1 MHFGVG
7 LPHFRRLASTEAIV
21 TVAQQAEALG
31 FDSVWVSDHIV
42 VPRSAIPRFGEVF
55 FEPFTTLAY
64 VAGKTQRIRLGTSV
78 IILPYRHPLF
88 MGKALATLDVLSG
101 GRLIVGAA
109 VGWLAEEFEALGIP
123 FTERGARSDEA
134 LKVMRALWTETEP
147 RFEGR
152 FFRFSG
158 IKAEPKPLQKP
169 HPPIWIG
176 GNSPGAFRRAAEFA
190 DAWHPS
196 HRSVEEIAAG
206 ARQFKALAKAR
217 GRDPN
222 SLEIV
227 ARAPLRV
234 ITNGDAPEPRPLLV
248 GAPEQIV
255 KDIGM
260 YKEAGVTGFMFDT
273 YYGNPAV
280 NDQDL
285 GGVLATLETF
295 ATQVRPRLKRGD
307 GRSHRQEKDD

>member
-7 LPHFRRLASTEAIV
+7 LPHFRQVASTEAIV
-21 TVAQQAEALG
+21 AVAQKAEALG

-42 VPRSAIPRFGEVF
+42 VPHSAVPRFGEVF
-55 FEPFTTLAY
+55 FEPITTLAF
-64 VAGKTQRIRLGTSV
+64 VAGKTRRIRLGTSV
-78 IILPYRHPLF
+78 IILPYRNPLF
-88 MGKALATLDVLSG
+88 MAKALATIDVLSG

-109 VGWLAEEFEALGIP
+109 VGWLAEEFQALGIP
-123 FTERGARSDEA
+123 FRERGARSDEA
-134 LKVMRALWTETEP
+134 LRVMQLLWTEAEP
-147 RFEGR
+147 EFEGK
-152 FFRFSG
+152 FFRFAG

-176 GNSPGAFRRAAEFA
+176 GSSPAALKRAAEFA

-196 HRSVEEIAAG
+196 HRPIEDIAAG
-206 ARQFKALAKAR
+206 TAQFKALAKAR

-222 SLEIV
+222 SLQVI

-234 ITNGDAPEPRPLLV
+234 ITKGKAPEPRPLLV
-248 GAPEQIV
+248 GTPEEIV
-255 KDIGM
+255 KDIGK

-273 YYGNPAV
+273 CYGNPSV

-285 GGVLATLETF
+285 EGVLATLEAF
-295 ATQVRPRLKRGD
+295 ARKVRPKL
-307 GRSHRQEKDD
+307 

>member
-134 LKVMRALWTETEP
+134 LKVMRVLWTEAEP
-147 RFEGR
+147 KFEGR
-152 FFRFSG
+152 FFRFG
-158 IKAEPKPLQKP
+158 QIKAEPKPLQKP

-176 GNSPGAFRRAAEFA
+176 GNSPAAFRRAAEFA
-190 DAWHPS
+190 GAWHPS
-196 HRSVEEIAAG
+196 HRPVEEIAAG

-248 GAPEQIV
+248 GTPDQIV
-255 KDIGM
+255 NDIGK
-260 YKEAGVTGFMFDT
+260 YREAGVTGFMFDT

-280 NDQDL
+280 NNQDL
-285 GGVLATLETF
+285 KGVLATLEAF
-295 ATQVRPRLKRGD
+295 SQSVRPRV
-307 GRSHRQEKDD
+307 Q

>member
-64 VAGKTQRIRLGTSV
+64 VAGKTRRIRLGTSV

-134 LKVMRALWTETEP
+134 LKVMRALWTEAEP
-147 RFEGR
+147 KFEGK
-152 FFRFSG
+152 FFRFAG
-158 IKAEPKPLQKP
+158 IRAEPKPLQKP

-176 GNSPGAFRRAAEFA
+176 GNSPAAFRRAAEFA

-196 HRSVEEIAAG
+196 HRPVEEIAAG

-217 GRDPN
+217 GRDPK

-234 ITNGDAPEPRPLLV
+234 ITNGDVPEPRPLLV
-248 GAPEQIV
+248 GTPEQIV
-255 KDIGM
+255 NDIGK

-273 YYGNPAV
+273 YYGNPTV

-285 GGVLATLETF
+285 KGVLSTLEAF
-295 ATQVRPRLKRGD
+295 ANEVRPRL
-307 GRSHRQEKDD
+307 E

>member
-7 LPHFRRLASTEAIV
+7 LPHFRQVASTQAIT
-21 TVAQQAEALG
+21 TVAQRAEALG

-42 VPRSAIPRFGEVF
+42 VPHSAIPRFGEVF

-64 VAGKTQRIRLGTSV
+64 VAGKTRRIRLGTSV
-78 IILPYRHPLF
+78 IILPYRNPLF
-88 MGKALATLDVLSG
+88 MAKALATIDVLSG

-134 LKVMRALWTETEP
+134 LRVMRLLWTEAQP

-152 FFRFSG
+152 FCRFAG

-176 GNSPGAFRRAAEFA
+176 GASQAALRRAAEFA
-190 DAWHPS
+190 EAWHPS
-196 HRSVEEIAAG
+196 HRPVKEIAAG
-206 ARQFKALAKAR
+206 AKQFTNLARAR
-217 GRDPN
+217 GRDPKT
-222 SLEIV
+222 LQVV

-234 ITNGDAPEPRPLLV
+234 LTKGRAPKPRPLLV
-248 GAPEQIV
+248 GTPDQIV
-255 KDIGM
+255 EDIGR

-273 YYGNPAV
+273 YYGNTAV

-285 GGVLATLETF
+285 KGVLATIEAF
-295 ATQVRPRLKRGD
+295 AQKVRPRL
-307 GRSHRQEKDD
+307 

>member
-7 LPHFRRLASTEAIV
+7 LPHFRQLASTEAIA

-42 VPRSAIPRFGEVF
+42 VPHSAIPRFGEVF

-88 MGKALATLDVLSG
+88 MAKALATIDVLSG

-123 FTERGARSDEA
+123 FAERGARSDEA
-134 LKVMRALWTETEP
+134 LNVMQTIWTEAEP
-147 RFEGR
+147 RFDGR
-152 FFRFSG
+152 FFSFSG

-176 GNSPGAFRRAAEFA
+176 GSSPAALRRAAEFA
-190 DAWHPS
+190 ETWHPS
-196 HRSVEEIAAG
+196 HRPVEEIAAG
-206 ARQFKALAKAR
+206 ARAFRELAKKR
-217 GRDPN
+217 GRDT
-222 SLEIV
+222 SRLEIV

-234 ITNGDAPEPRPLLV
+234 VTNGKAPEPRPLLV
-248 GAPEQIV
+248 GTADQIV
-255 KDIGM
+255 EDIGM
-260 YKEAGVTGFMFDT
+260 YRAAGVTGFMFDT

-285 GGVLATLETF
+285 KGVLATLEAF
-295 ATQVRPRLKRGD
+295 SQNIRPRV
-307 GRSHRQEKDD
+307 Q

>member
-1 MHFGVG
+1 
-7 LPHFRRLASTEAIV
+7 LASTEAIV

-134 LKVMRALWTETEP
+134 LRAMRALWTEAEP
-147 RFEGR
+147 KFEGR
-152 FFRFSG
+152 FFRFG
-158 IKAEPKPLQKP
+158 QIRAEPKPLQKP

-176 GNSPGAFRRAAEFA
+176 GNSPAAFRRAAEFA

-196 HRSVEEIAAG
+196 HRPVEEIAAG

-217 GRDPN
+217 GRDPI

-234 ITNGDAPEPRPLLV
+234 ITNGDAPEPRPSLV
-248 GAPEQIV
+248 GTPEQIV
-255 KDIGM
+255 NDIGK
-260 YKEAGVTGFMFDT
+260 YKEVGVTGFMFDT

-280 NDQDL
+280 NDQSLD
-285 GGVLATLETF
+285 GVLATLEAF
-295 ATQVRPRLKRGD
+295 SQSVRP
-307 GRSHRQEKDD
+307 QVQ

>member
-7 LPHFRRLASTEAIV
+7 LPHFRQLASADAIV

-42 VPRSAIPRFGEVF
+42 VPHSAIPRFGDVF

-64 VAGKTQRIRLGTSV
+64 VAGKTQRIRLGTSA

-88 MGKALATLDVLSG
+88 MAKALATLDVLSG

-109 VGWLAEEFEALGIP
+109 VGWLAEEFDALGIP
-123 FTERGARSDEA
+123 FSERGARSDEA
-134 LKVMRALWTETEP
+134 LQVMRALWTEAEP
-147 RFEGR
+147 KFDGR
-152 FFRFSG
+152 FFRFAG

-176 GNSPGAFRRAAEFA
+176 GASPAALRRAAEFA
-190 DAWHPS
+190 DGWHPS
-196 HRSVEEIAAG
+196 HRPVEEIAAG
-206 ARQFKALAKAR
+206 AKTLRELTKAL
-217 GRDPN
+217 GRDPEG
-222 SLEIV
+222 LEIV

-234 ITNGDAPEPRPLLV
+234 ITNGNVPDPRPLLV
-248 GAPEQIV
+248 GTPEQIV
-255 KDIGM
+255 EDIGA
-260 YKEAGVTGFMFDT
+260 YRAAHVTGFMFDT

-285 GGVLATLETF
+285 RGVLATLAAF
-295 ATQVRPRLKRGD
+295 ATQVRPRLKQGEARC
-307 GRSHRQEKDD
+307 HCQKDD

>member
-7 LPHFRRLASTEAIV
+7 LPHFRQLASTEAIT
-21 TVAQQAEALG
+21 TVAQQAEVLG

-78 IILPYRHPLF
+78 IILPYRNPLF
-88 MGKALATLDVLSG
+88 MAKALATLDVLSG
-101 GRLIVGAA
+101 GRLIVGGG

-123 FTERGARSDEA
+123 FKERGARSDEA
-134 LKVMRALWTETEP
+134 LRVMRALWTEAEP
-147 RFEGR
+147 KFEGR
-152 FFRFSG
+152 FFRFAG

-176 GNSPGAFRRAAEFA
+176 GASPATFRRAVEFA

-196 HRSVEEIAAG
+196 HRPIEEIAAG
-206 ARQFKALAKAR
+206 AKTLKELAVAR
-217 GRDPN
+217 GRDPRN
-222 SLEIV
+222 LAII

-234 ITNGDAPEPRPLLV
+234 VTDGGVPEPRPLLV
-248 GAPEQIV
+248 GSPEQILEG
-255 KDIGM
+255 IRA
-260 YKEAGVTGFMFDT
+260 YQTAGVTGFMFDT
-273 YYGNPAV
+273 YYGNAAV

-285 GGVLATLETF
+285 GGVLATLEAF
-295 ATQVRPRLKRGD
+295 ARTVRPRVVR
-307 GRSHRQEKDD
+307 

>member
-64 VAGKTQRIRLGTSV
+64 VAGKTRRIRLGTSV

-134 LKVMRALWTETEP
+134 LMVMRTLWTEAEP

-152 FFRFSG
+152 YFRFSG

-176 GNSPGAFRRAAEFA
+176 GNSPAAFRRAAEFA
-190 DAWHPS
+190 GAWHPS
-196 HRSVEEIAAG
+196 HRPVEEIAAG

-217 GRDPN
+217 GRDPK

-248 GAPEQIV
+248 GTPEQIV
-255 KDIGM
+255 NDIGK

-285 GGVLATLETF
+285 KGVLATLETF
-295 ATQVRPRLKRGD
+295 SQSVRPRV
-307 GRSHRQEKDD
+307 

>member
-7 LPHFRRLASTEAIV
+7 LPHFRQLASTEAI
-21 TVAQQAEALG
+21 TAVAQQAEALG

-42 VPRSAIPRFGEVF
+42 VPHSAIPRFGEVF

-78 IILPYRHPLF
+78 IILPYRSPLF
-88 MGKALATLDVLSG
+88 MAKALATLDVLSG
-101 GRLIVGAA
+101 GRLIVGGG
-109 VGWLAEEFEALGIP
+109 VGWLAEEFEALGVP
-123 FTERGARSDEA
+123 FRERGARSDEA
-134 LKVMRALWTETEP
+134 LRVMRALWTESEP

-158 IKAEPKPLQKP
+158 ITAEPKPIQKP

-176 GNSPGAFRRAAEFA
+176 GASPATFRRAVEFA

-196 HRSVEEIAAG
+196 HRSIEEIAAG
-206 ARQFKALAKAR
+206 ARALEELSKAR
-217 GRDPN
+217 GRDPG
-222 SLEIV
+222 SLEII

-234 ITNGDAPEPRPLLV
+234 ITHGRVPEPRPLLV
-248 GAPEQIV
+248 GTPEQIV
-255 KDIGM
+255 EDIHA
-260 YKEAGVTGFMFDT
+260 YWAAGVSGFMFDT
-273 YYGNPAV
+273 YYCIPAV

-285 GGVLATLETF
+285 AGVLATLEAF
-295 ATQVRPRLKRGD
+295 ARTVRPRVEDD
-307 GRSHRQEKDD
+307 GRDGDVGRV

>member
-64 VAGKTQRIRLGTSV
+64 VAGKTRRIRLGTSV

-134 LKVMRALWTETEP
+134 LAVMRTLWTEAEP
-147 RFEGR
+147 TFEGR

-176 GNSPGAFRRAAEFA
+176 GNSPAAFRRAAEFA
-190 DAWHPS
+190 GAWHPS
-196 HRSVEEIAAG
+196 HRPVEEIAAG

-217 GRDPN
+217 GRDPK

-248 GAPEQIV
+248 GTPEQIV
-255 KDIGM
+255 NDIGK

-285 GGVLATLETF
+285 KGVLATLEAF
-295 ATQVRPRLKRGD
+295 SQNVRPRV
-307 GRSHRQEKDD
+307 

>member
-7 LPHFRRLASTEAIV
+7 LPHFRHLASTEAIV

-64 VAGKTQRIRLGTSV
+64 VAGKTRRIRLGTSV

-134 LKVMRALWTETEP
+134 LKVMRALWTEAEP

-176 GNSPGAFRRAAEFA
+176 GNSPAAFRRAAEFA
-190 DAWHPS
+190 GAWHPS
-196 HRSVEEIAAG
+196 HRPVEEIAAG

-217 GRDPN
+217 GRDPK

-248 GAPEQIV
+248 GTPEQIV
-255 KDIGM
+255 NDIGK

-285 GGVLATLETF
+285 KGVLATLEAF
-295 ATQVRPRLKRGD
+295 SQSVRPRV
-307 GRSHRQEKDD
+307 Q

>member
-7 LPHFRRLASTEAIV
+7 LPHFRHEASPEAILK
-21 TVAQQAEALG
+21 VARQAEALG

-42 VPRSAIPRFGEVF
+42 VPQSAIPRFGEVF

-64 VAGKTQRIRLGTSV
+64 VAGKTGRIRLGTSV
-78 IILPYRHPLF
+78 IILPYRNPLF
-88 MGKALATLDVLSG
+88 MAKALATIDVLSG

-134 LKVMRALWTETEP
+134 LRVMRSLWTEAEP
-147 RFEGR
+147 RFEGK
-152 FFRFSG
+152 FFRFAG

-176 GNSPGAFRRAAEFA
+176 GNSQAALRRAAEFA

-196 HRSVEEIAAG
+196 HRPVEDIAAG
-206 ARQFKALAKAR
+206 AKQFKKLAKAR
-217 GRDPN
+217 GRDPKA
-222 SLEIV
+222 LQIT

-234 ITNGDAPEPRPLLV
+234 VTTGKIPEPRPLLV

-255 KDIGM
+255 EDIAR

-280 NDQDL
+280 NGQDL
-285 GGVLATLETF
+285 NGVLTTLEAF
-295 ATQVRPRLKRGD
+295 AQKVRPRL
-307 GRSHRQEKDD
+307 

>member
-7 LPHFRRLASTEAIV
+7 LPHFRQLASAEAIT

-42 VPRSAIPRFGEVF
+42 VPNSAIPRFGEVF
-55 FEPFTTLAY
+55 FEPFMTLAY
-64 VAGKTQRIRLGTSV
+64 VAGKTKRIRLGTSV
-78 IILPYRHPLF
+78 IILPYRNPLF
-88 MGKALATLDVLSG
+88 MAKALATLDVLSG

-134 LKVMRALWTETEP
+134 LKVMRALWTEAEP
-147 RFEGR
+147 TFEGR
-152 FFRFSG
+152 FFRFG
-158 IKAEPKPLQKP
+158 QIRAEPKPLQKP

-176 GNSPGAFRRAAEFA
+176 GNSQAAFRRAAEFA
-190 DAWHPS
+190 GAWHPS
-196 HRSVEEIAAG
+196 HRPVEEMAAG
-206 ARQFKALAKAR
+206 AKQFKALAKAR

-222 SLEIV
+222 SLGIV

-234 ITNGDAPEPRPLLV
+234 ITNGKVPEPRPLLV
-248 GAPEQIV
+248 GRPEQIMQ
-255 KDIGM
+255 DIDT

-280 NDQDL
+280 NDQDVK
-285 GGVLATLETF
+285 GVLGTLEAF
-295 ATQVRPRLKRGD
+295 ARTVHPRLAEER
-307 GRSHRQEKDD
+307 

>member
-64 VAGKTQRIRLGTSV
+64 VAGKTRRIRLGTSV

-134 LKVMRALWTETEP
+134 LAVMRTLWTEAEP
-147 RFEGR
+147 TFEGR

-176 GNSPGAFRRAAEFA
+176 GNSPAAFRRAAEFG

-196 HRSVEEIAAG
+196 HRPVEEIAAG
-206 ARQFKALAKAR
+206 AEQFKELARKR
-217 GRDPN
+217 GRDP
-222 SLEIV
+222 SRLEIV

-234 ITNGDAPEPRPLLV
+234 VTNGKAPEPRPLLV
-248 GAPEQIV
+248 GTADQVVE
-255 KDIGM
+255 DIGA
-260 YKEAGVTGFMFDT
+260 YRAAGVTGFMFDT

-285 GGVLATLETF
+285 KGVLATLEAF
-295 ATQVRPRLKRGD
+295 SQDIRPRV
-307 GRSHRQEKDD
+307 Q

>member
-64 VAGKTQRIRLGTSV
+64 VAGKTRRIRLGTSV

-134 LKVMRALWTETEP
+134 LKVMRALWTEAEP

-176 GNSPGAFRRAAEFA
+176 GNSPAAFRRAAEFA
-190 DAWHPS
+190 GAWHPS
-196 HRSVEEIAAG
+196 HRPVEEIAAG

-217 GRDPN
+217 GRDPK

-248 GAPEQIV
+248 GTPEQIV
-255 KDIGM
+255 NDIGK

-285 GGVLATLETF
+285 KGVLATLEAF
-295 ATQVRPRLKRGD
+295 SQSVRPRV
-307 GRSHRQEKDD
+307 Q

>member
-1 MHFGVG
+1 MHFGIG
-7 LPHFRRLASTEAIV
+7 LPHFRKLASTEAIV
-21 TVAQQAEALG
+21 TVAQRAEALG

-42 VPRSAIPRFGEVF
+42 VPRSAIARFGEVF

-64 VAGKTQRIRLGTSV
+64 VAGKTERIRLGTSV
-78 IILPYRHPLF
+78 IILPYRNPLF
-88 MGKALATLDVLSG
+88 MAKALATIDVLSG

-109 VGWLAEEFEALGIP
+109 VGWLKEEFEALGIP

-134 LKVMRALWTETEP
+134 LRVMRLLWTEAEP
-147 RFEGR
+147 NFEGR
-152 FFRFSG
+152 FFRFAG

-176 GNSPGAFRRAAEFA
+176 GGSPAALRRAAEFA

-196 HRSVEEIAAG
+196 HRPIEEIAAG
-206 ARQFKALAKAR
+206 VKQLRKLAKAR
-217 GRDPN
+217 GRDPKVIDI
-222 SLEIV
+222 S
-227 ARAPLRV
+227 ARVPLRV
-234 ITNGDAPEPRPLLV
+234 VTNGKIPEPRPLLV
-248 GAPEQIV
+248 GTPEQV
-255 KDIGM
+255 VADIGR

-285 GGVLATLETF
+285 KGVLATLEAF
-295 ATQVRPRLKRGD
+295 AEKVRPGL
-307 GRSHRQEKDD
+307 

>member
-1 MHFGVG
+1 MHFGIG
-7 LPHFRRLASTEAIV
+7 LPHFRQVASTEAIV
-21 TVAQQAEALG
+21 KVAQQAEALG

-42 VPRSAIPRFGEVF
+42 VPHSAIPRFGEAF

-64 VAGKTQRIRLGTSV
+64 VAGQTRRIRLGTSV

-88 MGKALATLDVLSG
+88 MAKALATIDVLSG

-123 FTERGARSDEA
+123 FKERGARSNEA
-134 LKVMRALWTETEP
+134 LKIMKLLWTEAEP

-152 FFRFSG
+152 FFKFVG

-176 GNSPGAFRRAAEFA
+176 GSSTASLKRAAEFA
-190 DAWHPS
+190 EAWHPS
-196 HRSVEEIAAG
+196 HQPIEEIAAG
-206 ARQFKALAKAR
+206 AKKFKELAKAR

-222 SLEIV
+222 SLQII
-227 ARAPLRV
+227 ARAPLLVVAGRK
-234 ITNGDAPEPRPLLV
+234 AQEPRPLLV
-248 GAPEQIV
+248 GTPEQIV
-255 KDIGM
+255 EDIGK
-260 YKEAGVTGFMFDT
+260 YREAGVTGFMFDT
-273 YYGNPAV
+273 FYGNPAV

-285 GGVLATLETF
+285 PGVLATLEAF
-295 ATQVRPRLKRGD
+295 AQRVRPRL
-307 GRSHRQEKDD
+307 

>member
-7 LPHFRRLASTEAIV
+7 LPHFSRLASTEAIV

-64 VAGKTQRIRLGTSV
+64 VAGKTRRIRLGTSV

-101 GRLIVGAA
+101 GRVIVGAA

-134 LKVMRALWTETEP
+134 LKVMRALWTEAEP
-147 RFEGR
+147 KFEGR
-152 FFRFSG
+152 FFRFG
-158 IKAEPKPLQKP
+158 QIRAEPKPLQKP

-176 GNSPGAFRRAAEFA
+176 GNSPAAFRRAAEFG

-196 HRSVEEIAAG
+196 HRPVEEIAAG

-217 GRDPN
+217 GRDPK

-248 GAPEQIV
+248 GTPEQIV
-255 KDIGM
+255 NDIGK

-285 GGVLATLETF
+285 KGVLATLEAF
-295 ATQVRPRLKRGD
+295 SQSVRPRV
-307 GRSHRQEKDD
+307 Q

>member
-64 VAGKTQRIRLGTSV
+64 VAGKTRRIRLGTSV

-123 FTERGARSDEA
+123 FAERGARSDEA

-176 GNSPGAFRRAAEFA
+176 GNSPATFRRAAEFA

-196 HRSVEEIAAG
+196 HRPVEEIAAG

-217 GRDPN
+217 GRDPK

-248 GAPEQIV
+248 GTPEQIV
-255 KDIGM
+255 NDIGK

-285 GGVLATLETF
+285 KGVLATLEAF
-295 ATQVRPRLKRGD
+295 SQSVRPRV
-307 GRSHRQEKDD
+307 Q

>member
-21 TVAQQAEALG
+21 TVAQEAEALG

-64 VAGKTQRIRLGTSV
+64 VAGKTRRIRLGTSV

-134 LKVMRALWTETEP
+134 LKVMRTLWTEAEP
-147 RFEGR
+147 TFEGK
-152 FFRFSG
+152 FFRFAS

-176 GNSPGAFRRAAEFA
+176 GSSPAAFRRAAEFA

-196 HRSVEEIAAG
+196 HRSIEEIAVG
-206 ARQFKALAKAR
+206 VKQFKELAKAR

-234 ITNGDAPEPRPLLV
+234 ISNGAVPESRPLLV
-248 GAPEQIV
+248 GTPEQIV
-255 KDIGM
+255 NDIGK
-260 YKEAGVTGFMFDT
+260 YKEVGVTGFMFDT

-280 NDQDL
+280 NEQDL
-285 GGVLATLETF
+285 KGVLATLEAF
-295 ATQVRPRLKRGD
+295 SQSVRP
-307 GRSHRQEKDD
+307 QVQ

>member
-7 LPHFRRLASTEAIV
+7 LPHFRQLASTEAIT

-42 VPRSAIPRFGEVF
+42 VPRVAIPRFGEVF

-64 VAGKTQRIRLGTSV
+64 VAGKTRSIRLGTSV

-101 GRLIVGAA
+101 GRLIVGTA

-134 LKVMRALWTETEP
+134 LRVMRALWTESEP
-147 RFEGR
+147 KFEGR
-152 FFRFSG
+152 FFRFAG

-176 GNSPGAFRRAAEFA
+176 GNSPAAFRRAAEFA

-196 HRSVEEIAAG
+196 HRSVDEIAAG

-217 GRDPN
+217 GRDSN

-234 ITNGDAPEPRPLLV
+234 IMNGAVPEPRPLLV
-248 GAPEQIV
+248 GTPDQIV
-255 KDIGM
+255 EDIGT
-260 YKEAGVTGFMFDT
+260 YKNAGVTGFMFDT

-285 GGVLATLETF
+285 KGVLATLEAF
-295 ATQVRPRLKRGD
+295 ARQVRPRF
-307 GRSHRQEKDD
+307 Q

>member
-7 LPHFRRLASTEAIV
+7 IPHFRQAASAEAIV

-42 VPRSAIPRFGEVF
+42 VPHSAIARFGEVF
-55 FEPFTTLAY
+55 FEPLTTLAY
-64 VAGKTQRIRLGTSV
+64 VAGKTRRVRLGTSA
-78 IILPYRHPLF
+78 IILPYHNALF
-88 MGKALATLDVLSG
+88 MGKALATIDVLSG

-109 VGWLAEEFEALGIP
+109 VGWLVEEFEALGIP
-123 FTERGARSDEA
+123 FKERGARSNEA
-134 LKVMRALWTETEP
+134 LKIMKLLWTEAEP

-152 FFRFSG
+152 FFKFAG

-176 GNSPGAFRRAAEFA
+176 GSSAAALTRAAEFA
-190 DAWHPS
+190 EAWHPT
-196 HRSVEEIAAG
+196 HRPIEEIAAG
-206 ARQFKALAKAR
+206 VTQLKEMAKAR

-222 SLEIV
+222 TLQVI

-234 ITNGDAPEPRPLLV
+234 VAGDEAQEPRPLLV
-248 GAPEQIV
+248 GTPEQIV
-255 KDIGM
+255 EGIGK
-260 YKEAGVTGFMFDT
+260 YREAGVTGIMFDT
-273 YYGNPAV
+273 FYGNAAV

-285 GGVLATLETF
+285 PGVLATLEAF
-295 ATQVRPRLKRGD
+295 AQKVRPRL
-307 GRSHRQEKDD
+307 

>member
-7 LPHFRRLASTEAIV
+7 LPHFRQVASTQAIT
-21 TVAQQAEALG
+21 TVAQRAEALG

-42 VPRSAIPRFGEVF
+42 VPRSAIARFGEVF

-64 VAGKTQRIRLGTSV
+64 VAGKTGRIRLGTSV
-78 IILPYRHPLF
+78 IILPYRNPLF
-88 MGKALATLDVLSG
+88 MAKALATIDVLSG
-101 GRLIVGAA
+101 GRLIIGAA

-134 LKVMRALWTETEP
+134 LRVMRLLWTEAEP
-147 RFEGR
+147 KFEGR
-152 FFRFSG
+152 YFRFAG

-176 GNSPGAFRRAAEFA
+176 GASQAALRRAAEFA

-196 HRSVEEIAAG
+196 HRPIDDIAAG
-206 ARQFKALAKAR
+206 AKQFKILAKAR
-217 GRDPN
+217 GRDPKALQIN
-222 SLEIV
+222 
-227 ARAPLRV
+227 ARVPLRV
-234 ITNGDAPEPRPLLV
+234 VKNGRFPEPRPLLV
-248 GAPEQIV
+248 GTPDQIV
-255 KDIGM
+255 EDIGK

-285 GGVLATLETF
+285 KGVLATLEAF
-295 ATQVRPRLKRGD
+295 AREVRPRL
-307 GRSHRQEKDD
+307 

>member
-64 VAGKTQRIRLGTSV
+64 VAGKTKRVRLGTSV

-101 GRLIVGAA
+101 GRVIVGAA

-134 LKVMRALWTETEP
+134 LKVMRALWTEAEP
-147 RFEGR
+147 KFEGK
-152 FFRFSG
+152 FFRFAG
-158 IKAEPKPLQKP
+158 IRAEPKPLQKP

-176 GNSPGAFRRAAEFA
+176 GNSPAAF
-190 DAWHPS
+190 
-196 HRSVEEIAAG
+196 
-206 ARQFKALAKAR
+206 
-217 GRDPN
+217 
-222 SLEIV
+222 
-227 ARAPLRV
+227 
-234 ITNGDAPEPRPLLV
+234 
-248 GAPEQIV
+248 
-255 KDIGM
+255 
-260 YKEAGVTGFMFDT
+260 
-273 YYGNPAV
+273 
-280 NDQDL
+280 
-285 GGVLATLETF
+285 
-295 ATQVRPRLKRGD
+295 
-307 GRSHRQEKDD
+307 

>member
-42 VPRSAIPRFGEVF
+42 VPLSAIPRFGEVF

-134 LKVMRALWTETEP
+134 LKVMRALWTEAEP
-147 RFEGR
+147 KFEGK
-152 FFRFSG
+152 FFRFASV
-158 IKAEPKPLQKP
+158 KAEPKPLQKP

-176 GNSPGAFRRAAEFA
+176 GSSPAAFRRAAEFA

-196 HRSVEEIAAG
+196 HRSIEEIAAG
-206 ARQFKALAKAR
+206 AKRFKELAKAR
-217 GRDPN
+217 GRDMKR
-222 SLEIV
+222 LEIV
-227 ARAPLRV
+227 ARVPLRV
-234 ITNGDAPEPRPLLV
+234 VVNGKVPDSRPLLV
-248 GAPEQIV
+248 GTPEQIV
-255 KDIGM
+255 NDIGV
-260 YKEAGVTGFMFDT
+260 YRAAGVTGFMFDT

-285 GGVLATLETF
+285 GGVLATLEAF
-295 ATQVRPRLKRGD
+295 SQSVRPRV
-307 GRSHRQEKDD
+307 Q

>member
-64 VAGKTQRIRLGTSV
+64 VAGKTKRVRLGTSV

-134 LKVMRALWTETEP
+134 LRVMRTLWTEAEP
-147 RFEGR
+147 KFEGR

-176 GNSPGAFRRAAEFA
+176 GNSPAAFRRAAEFA
-190 DAWHPS
+190 GAWHPS
-196 HRSVEEIAAG
+196 HRPVEEIAAG

-217 GRDPN
+217 GRDPK

-248 GAPEQIV
+248 GTPEQIV
-255 KDIGM
+255 DDIGK

-285 GGVLATLETF
+285 RGVLDTLEAF
-295 ATQVRPRLKRGD
+295 AQKVRPRV
-307 GRSHRQEKDD
+307 Q

>member
-64 VAGKTQRIRLGTSV
+64 VAGKTKRVRLGTSV

-101 GRLIVGAA
+101 GRVIVGAA

-134 LKVMRALWTETEP
+134 LKVMRALWTEAEP
-147 RFEGR
+147 KFEGK
-152 FFRFSG
+152 FFRFAG
-158 IKAEPKPLQKP
+158 IRAEPKPLQKP

-176 GNSPGAFRRAAEFA
+176 GNSPAAFRRAAEFA
-190 DAWHPS
+190 GAWHPS
-196 HRSVEEIAAG
+196 HRPVEEIAAG

-217 GRDPN
+217 GRDPK
-222 SLEIV
+222 SLAIV

-234 ITNGDAPEPRPLLV
+234 ITNGDVPEPRPLLV
-248 GAPEQIV
+248 GTPEQIV
-255 KDIGM
+255 NDIGK

-285 GGVLATLETF
+285 KGVLATLEAF
-295 ATQVRPRLKRGD
+295 SQSVRPRV
-307 GRSHRQEKDD
+307 Q

>member
-1 MHFGVG
+1 MHCGIG
-7 LPHFRRLASTEAIV
+7 LPHFRQVASTEAIATV
-21 TVAQQAEALG
+21 TQQAEALG

-42 VPRSAIPRFGEVF
+42 VPHSAIPRFGEVF

-88 MGKALATLDVLSG
+88 MAKALATIDVLSG

-123 FTERGARSDEA
+123 FSERGDRSDEA
-134 LKVMRALWTETEP
+134 LKVMRAVWTEAEP
-147 RFEGR
+147 KFEGR
-152 FFRFSG
+152 FFRFAR

-176 GNSPGAFRRAAEFA
+176 GGSPAALRRAAEFA

-196 HRSVEEIAAG
+196 HRPVEEIATLAK
-206 ARQFKALAKAR
+206 QFKELAKGR
-217 GRDPN
+217 GRDPDT
-222 SLEIV
+222 LDII

-234 ITNGDAPEPRPLLV
+234 ITSGKAPEPRPLLV
-248 GAPEQIV
+248 GTAAQIV
-255 KDIGM
+255 EDIGT
-260 YKEAGVTGFMFDT
+260 YRAAGVTGFMFDT

-285 GGVLATLETF
+285 KGVLSTLEAF
-295 ATQVRPRLKRGD
+295 AQQVRPRLL
-307 GRSHRQEKDD
+307 